1 MGGVTIDLEIVFY
14 VVIGVAAIPVAA
26 TLWVL
31 RSKSDWG
38 S

>member
-1 MGGVTIDLEIVFY
+1 
-14 VVIGVAAIPVAA
+14 VVGVAAIPVAA